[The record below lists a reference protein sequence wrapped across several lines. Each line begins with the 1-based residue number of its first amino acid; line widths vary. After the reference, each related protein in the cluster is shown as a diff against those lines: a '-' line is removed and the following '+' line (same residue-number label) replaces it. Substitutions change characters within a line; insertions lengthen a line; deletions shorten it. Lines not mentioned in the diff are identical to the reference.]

1 MSDKLARAR
10 HTRSAD
16 LAASAAS
23 PQTQQAMHQVDNAPG
38 EPRPSQGGA
47 DQGSTAAIG
56 GSAALISICTIISRI
71 TGFARTW
78 AMAFALG
85 FHAPCPAPTRWPTTC
100 PTMLYELV
108 CGRHA
113 RHRVPARLRLGAR
126 RSWGDACRQRIRLE
140 PADASS
146 RAAAWSAVSA
156 SRACCSP
163 QAVVYTQT
171 LLFRS
176 GSPMATA
183 RCSSSSSSPSRPC
196 STAGSAI
203 LSGLLNAKPRLPLVA
218 PWPRWRTT

>member
-1 MSDKLARAR
+1 MMSNHTITRKRIFMSDKLARAR

-85 FHAPCPAPTRWPTTC
+85 STLLSSSYQVANNLPNQ
-100 PTMLYELV
+100 LYELV
-108 CGRHA
+108 CGGMIVTAFLPVYVSVKKKLGQRA
-113 RHRVPARLRLGAR
+113 GNEYASNLLTLVVLLLGA
-126 RSWGDACRQRIRLE
+126 
-140 PADASS
+140 
-146 RAAAWSAVSA
+146 VS
-156 SRACCSP
+156 
-163 QAVVYTQT
+163 
-171 LLFRS
+171 LLCMLF
-176 GSPMATA
+176 P
-183 RCSSSSSSPSRPC
+183 
-196 STAGSAI
+196 
-203 LSGLLNAKPRLPLVA
+203 
-218 PWPRWRTT
+218 